1 MCAGHGRGQAEEFG
15 EIGHRGIV
23 QLVSNFDDLKQVVMV
38 VKLSSKALFIGP
50 YTDSQQRLFDRVFL
64 LRERDLLTFEAIAKL
79 LTKSGTRSING
90 CLLGAEHV
98 FSIYKKGKAR
108 MERLTLKVE
117 PELLDLWFE

>member
-1 MCAGHGRGQAEEFG
+1 M
-15 EIGHRGIV
+15 
-23 QLVSNFDDLKQVVMV
+23 SNFDDLASVVMV

-50 YTDSQQRLFDRVFL
+50 FTNSQQRLFDRVFL
-64 LRERDLLTFEAIAKL
+64 LREREQLTFEAIAVL
-79 LTKSGTRSING
+79 LTKSGTRSVNG

-108 MERLTLKVE
+108 MERLTVEVE

>member
-1 MCAGHGRGQAEEFG
+1 
-15 EIGHRGIV
+15 
-23 QLVSNFDDLKQVVMV
+23 VSNFDNLKQVVMV

-50 YTDSQQRLFDRVFL
+50 YSNSQQRLFDRVFL
-64 LRERDLLTFEAIAKL
+64 LRERERLTFEAIAVL
-79 LTKSGTRSING
+79 LTKSDTRSVNG

-117 PELLDLWFE
+117 PEMLDLWFE